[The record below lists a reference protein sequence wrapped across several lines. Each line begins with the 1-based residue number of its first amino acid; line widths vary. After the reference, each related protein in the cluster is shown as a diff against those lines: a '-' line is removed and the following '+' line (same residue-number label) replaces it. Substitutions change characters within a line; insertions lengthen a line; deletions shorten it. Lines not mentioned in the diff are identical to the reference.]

1 MALTKA
7 IYKCVIPLQK
17 NANQY
22 KQILREIFKNK
33 QLKEII

>member
-7 IYKCVIPLQK
+7 KYISVISLQK

-22 KQILREIFKNK
+22 KQILREMFKNK
-33 QLKEII
+33 QLK